1 MRYVILLWL
10 LLNVSYLDAM
20 ERPAKKRRLESQII
34 RQPLKLFDRTLLFI
48 IAYYEHQPIDIVQD
62 RIGTLPI
69 DLQEKIGS
77 NLKALQN
84 YKSKEVQRMPFG

>member
-1 MRYVILLWL
+1 MRYVVLLWF
-10 LLNVSYLDAM
+10 LLNVSYLNAM
-20 ERPAKKRRLESQII
+20 ERPAKKGRLEGQII

-48 IAYYEHQPIDIVQD
+48 IAIYEHQPIDIVQE
-62 RIGTLPI
+62 GVGALPI

-84 YKSKEVQRMPFG
+84 YTSKTVQQMPFG